1 MTTRLP
7 IDILV
12 PGTTTSTTGT
22 IRLTGTDAVATH
34 VLSTD
39 LLAISVG
46 ILLYRIT
53 GEENVSLGL
62 DFGEEKKTISPIFPT
77 PSTTIAEAVT
87 YLQEQKQL
95 DTSNDAPPSSP
106 PTATLCISKDEKDL
120 DTNTTLPLPL
130 TQEEA
135 PLRCVVSTT
144 TCYLEFDS
152 GRISSA
158 YADSILRT
166 WTCILRHL
174 NTSPPPTTTLIQDI
188 LYLDD
193 IDRAIVLTTFNLPIV
208 SDYKKQYN
216 RKKKELPLLLHH
228 LFQKQAAKYPKRI
241 AVEGPRATMSY
252 QELDHQANRVA
263 HYLRQRCNI
272 QPEDKVALLFP
283 RCVESYVALLGVLK
297 AGAAYVPLD
306 VSFPAERIKFTLGA
320 LLC

>member
-7 IDILV
+7 IDIVV

-39 LLAISVG
+39 LLAISAG

-77 PSTTIAEAVT
+77 PSTTIEEAVT

-144 TCYLEFDS
+144 TCYLEYDS

-193 IDRAIVLTTFNLPIV
+193 VDRAIVLNNFNRPIV
-208 SDYKKQYN
+208 SD
-216 RKKKELPLLLHH
+216 
-228 LFQKQAAKYPKRI
+228 
-241 AVEGPRATMSY
+241 
-252 QELDHQANRVA
+252 
-263 HYLRQRCNI
+263 
-272 QPEDKVALLFP
+272 
-283 RCVESYVALLGVLK
+283 
-297 AGAAYVPLD
+297 
-306 VSFPAERIKFTLGA
+306 
-320 LLC
+320 